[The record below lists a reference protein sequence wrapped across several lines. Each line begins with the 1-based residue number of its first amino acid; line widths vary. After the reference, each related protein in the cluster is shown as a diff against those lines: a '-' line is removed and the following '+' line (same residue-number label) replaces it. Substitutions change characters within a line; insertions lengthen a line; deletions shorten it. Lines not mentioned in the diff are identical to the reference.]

1 VLGVH
6 DHEFM
11 GYPDGGCD
19 EVDPTE
25 PIDRLSDVILRLRP
39 RTIVTFGPDGITGHP
54 DHIAVSKCTTAAW
67 ATAGIGDLLYA
78 TSTESFM
85 QRFAVVHRRLGLFAA
100 DAPRIDDADV
110 DLAVELDAPELRTER
125 LALAAHD
132 SQTSSFAAQ
141 MGVATY
147 RRWYAVETLRR
158 PTAIDVHAATM
169 VSAS

>member
-1 VLGVH
+1 
-6 DHEFM
+6 
-11 GYPDGGCD
+11 
-19 EVDPTE
+19 
-25 PIDRLSDVILRLRP
+25 
-39 RTIVTFGPDGITGHP
+39 
-54 DHIAVSKCTTAAW
+54 VSRWTTAAW

-85 QRFAVVHRRLGLFAA
+85 QRCAAVHRRLGLFAE

-141 MGVATY
+141 MGEATY
-147 RRWYAVETLRR
+147 RRWYAVETFRR